1 MLNSVLQKHFG
12 YITALAVLLLM
23 AVSIPVFADNHEATT
38 ETEETSEG
46 QIQWVDTVEEATK
59 LSTETGKPI
68 MMDFYTEW

>member
-1 MLNSVLQKHFG
+1 MFNSVLQKHFS
-12 YITALAVLLLM
+12 YPAALAVLLLM
-23 AVSIPVFADNHEATT
+23 AVSIPVFADSHEATT

-59 LSTETGKPI
+59 QSTETGKPI